1 MKQSGIRIRIGIS
14 LRTGLRALD
23 ILRLLPGYD
32 VSAEVVLLSAEQLDG
47 GPEQLGCDAVLLS
60 EQDFDLGRELAEKS
74 FTAVLIL
81 SEEPGALAP
90 ACVSE
95 GILLGAPA
103 RLGEALGQL
112 LALSVRLRRLRQHTS
127 SLRRKLDDT
136 RFVSRAK
143 LLLMTRLQMSEE
155 EAHHYIEQTAMDSGQ
170 RSREVAESIIRAY
183 EE

>member
-1 MKQSGIRIRIGIS
+1 MKQSGIRIGIS

-60 EQDFDLGRELAEKS
+60 EQDFDMARELAEKS

>member
-81 SEEPGALAP
+81 SGEPGALAP

>member
-1 MKQSGIRIRIGIS
+1 MKQSGIRIGIS
-14 LRTGLRALD
+14 RRTGLTALD
-23 ILRLLPGYD
+23 ILRILPGYD
-32 VSAEVVLLSAEQLDG
+32 VSAEVVLLTADQADG
-47 GPEQLGCDAVLLS
+47 SPEQLGCDAVLLS
-60 EQDFDLGRELAEKS
+60 EQDFDLARELAEKS

-81 SEEPGALAP
+81 SEDPGALAS

-95 GILLGAPA
+95 GILLDCPK
-103 RLGEALGQL
+103 RLAEALGAL
-112 LALSVRLRRLRQHTS
+112 LALSVRLRRLRKHTS

-155 EAHHYIEQTAMDSGQ
+155 EAHHYIEQTAMDSG
-170 RSREVAESIIRAY
+170 RKSREVAESIIRAY